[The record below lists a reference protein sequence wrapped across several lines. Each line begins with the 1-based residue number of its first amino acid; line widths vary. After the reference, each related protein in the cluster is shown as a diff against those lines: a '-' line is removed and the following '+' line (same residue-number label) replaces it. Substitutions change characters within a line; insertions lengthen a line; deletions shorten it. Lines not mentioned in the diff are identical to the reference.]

1 MILFIHILK
10 NKIKYCILVKNM
22 IDTEI
27 LLEAHTIKY
36 NDINILKL
44 NEYIQYKD
52 IANLPYPMFIID
64 FFYPTKIQYTYSR

>member
-1 MILFIHILK
+1 
-10 NKIKYCILVKNM
+10 M

-64 FFYPTKIQYTYSR
+64 FFYSTKIQYTYIR

>member
-1 MILFIHILK
+1 
-10 NKIKYCILVKNM
+10 M

-27 LLEAHTIKY
+27 LLEAQTIKY